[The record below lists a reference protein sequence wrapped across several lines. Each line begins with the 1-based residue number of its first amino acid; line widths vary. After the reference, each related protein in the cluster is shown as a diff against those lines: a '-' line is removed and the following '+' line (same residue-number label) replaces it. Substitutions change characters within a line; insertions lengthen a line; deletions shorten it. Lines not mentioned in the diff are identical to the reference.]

1 MRRRVT
7 VRPKALDDM
16 EEIYFYGLAHFGLQ
30 VAEDYL
36 RRIRLSITLATTN
49 SAKHRCNRPR
59 PMGIARR
66 QPPDL
71 FSTAQAGGEYQSA
84 ASFPRSAQPILFS

>member
-36 RRIRLSITLATTN
+36 RRLHQAFDNLSHHQLGKT
-49 SAKHRCNRPR
+49 S
-59 PMGIARR
+59 M
-66 QPPDL
+66 
-71 FSTAQAGGEYQSA
+71 QSA
-84 ASFPRSAQPILFS
+84 PAYGYCPSPTT

>member
-36 RRIRLSITLATTN
+36 RRLHQAFDNLSHHQLGKNIDAIGPAYGYCPSPTT
-49 SAKHRCNRPR
+49 
-59 PMGIARR
+59 
-66 QPPDL
+66 
-71 FSTAQAGGEYQSA
+71 
-84 ASFPRSAQPILFS
+84 

>member
-30 VAEDYL
+30 VAKIICAAC
-36 RRIRLSITLATTN
+36 IRLSITLATTN
-49 SAKHRCNRPR
+49 SAKTS
-59 PMGIARR
+59 M
-66 QPPDL
+66 
-71 FSTAQAGGEYQSA
+71 QSA
-84 ASFPRSAQPILFS
+84 PAYGYCPSPTT

>member
-1 MRRRVT
+1 MRRKVT

-36 RRIRLSITLATTN
+36 RHLHRLSITLATTN
-49 SAKHRCNRPR
+49 SAETS
-59 PMGIARR
+59 M
-66 QPPDL
+66 
-71 FSTAQAGGEYQSA
+71 QSA
-84 ASFPRSAQPILFS
+84 PA